1 MTREKKVKSRITHR
15 GENWQLNEK
24 KKEKEERKKERNV
37 ECQPEA
43 QTEEWEEINS
53 VMFIKVKTKIEEKQ
67 TRKYNV

>member
-24 KKEKEERKKERNV
+24 KKEKKERNA

-53 VMFIKVKTKIEEKQ
+53 VMFIKVKTKREEKQ